1 MINVQNLTKRYGEL
15 LAIKDV
21 TFKVEKGEVLAF
33 LGPNG
38 AGKTTTMR
46 ILTGFIPAT
55 SGTAAIAGYDIFE
68 DSHEAKKRIGYLPE
82 RPPLYHEM
90 TVSEY
95 LLFVAKIKGV
105 DRKVRSSALGGVL
118 EKCALTGVKDR
129 LIGNLSRG
137 FRQRVGLAQALI
149 HNPEVLILD
158 EPTTGLDPK
167 QIIEVRQVIKELAG
181 QHTIIL
187 STHILS
193 EATATCQRVIIIHE
207 GKIVAVDTQERLST
221 QIRKS
226 DKIRIQLKTPP
237 ADAADRLKTLPGV
250 LSAYPE
256 DPSDG
261 PAFTVE
267 CALGRDLRPEIA
279 SLAVQ
284 QGWGLLELRS
294 LSLSLEDV
302 YLKLTEE
309 EDQERSAR
317 DRASG
322 GAG

>member
-226 DKIRIQLKTPP
+226 DKIRVQLKTPP

-294 LSLSLEDV
+294 VNLSLEDV